1 MFGVGTPEIIAIV
14 LAIFFLYGPDKLPD
28 VIRKVAKFLR
38 EIKSMTD
45 DVTHTVSQEI
55 RKIEHGIT
63 FEEPK
68 HLVEQSTPKVEQST
82 PTIEQNLIAQQ
93 SPVSETPKPNEPVQ
107 EENKDEPK
115 K

>member
-14 LAIFFLYGPDKLPD
+14 LAIFFLYGPDKLPE

-68 HLVEQSTPKVEQST
+68 HLVEQSTPKVEQSS
-82 PTIEQNLIAQQ
+82 PTIEQNLISQQ
-93 SPVSETPKPNEPVQ
+93 STVSETPTTEPVK
-107 EENKDEPK
+107 EEIKDEPK